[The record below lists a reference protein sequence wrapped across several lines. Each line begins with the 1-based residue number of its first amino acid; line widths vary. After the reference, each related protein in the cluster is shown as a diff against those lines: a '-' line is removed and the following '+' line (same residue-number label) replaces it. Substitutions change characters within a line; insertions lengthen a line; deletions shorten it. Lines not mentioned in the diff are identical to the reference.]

1 MSLCYNFPI
10 IISNNNKKR
19 GGMMAYYNPTLTQED
34 LISDLLGLDEELFVY
49 AMKEGLLDLPAIRIV
64 IAGSSALILNQIHID
79 RTMDIDILRISSYIT
94 DALLAKYHMNT
105 RVQCTEDS
113 LPYNW
118 EDRIV
123 PLNLKTSIISYYT
136 LSIEDAICAKIAAGR
151 AKDEDHLQADNLKR
165 FINWEQLK
173 RCAEEM
179 ALSSLNERRFLEFK
193 HRYNTYVE
201 ENHHEEAK
209 LENL

>member
-1 MSLCYNFPI
+1 
-10 IISNNNKKR
+10 
-19 GGMMAYYNPTLTQED
+19 MAYYNPTLTQED

-49 AMKEGLLDLPAIRIV
+49 AMKESLLDLPTIRIV
-64 IAGSSALILNQIHID
+64 IAGSSALILNQIHIN
-79 RTMDIDILRISSYIT
+79 RTMDIDVLRISSYIT

-113 LPYNW
+113 LPYYW

-151 AKDEDHLQADNLKR
+151 AKDEDHLQADNLKQ
-165 FINWEQLK
+165 FTNWEQLK
-173 RCAEEM
+173 QCAEEM
-179 ALSSLNERRFLEFK
+179 KLSSLNERRFLEFK
-193 HRYNTYVE
+193 HRYNIYVE

-209 LENL
+209 LKDF

>member
-79 RTMDIDILRISSYIT
+79 RTMDIDVLRISSYIT
-94 DALLAKYHMNT
+94 DELLSKYHMNT

-136 LSIEDAICAKIAAGR
+136 LSIEDTICAKIAAGR
-151 AKDEDHLQADNLKR
+151 AKDEDHLQADNLKEQTD
-165 FINWEQLK
+165 WEQLK

-179 ALSSLNERRFLEFK
+179 ELSSLNERRFLEFK
-193 HRYNTYVE
+193 HRYNKYVE
-201 ENHHEEAK
+201 ENHHEKAK
-209 LENL
+209 LKDI